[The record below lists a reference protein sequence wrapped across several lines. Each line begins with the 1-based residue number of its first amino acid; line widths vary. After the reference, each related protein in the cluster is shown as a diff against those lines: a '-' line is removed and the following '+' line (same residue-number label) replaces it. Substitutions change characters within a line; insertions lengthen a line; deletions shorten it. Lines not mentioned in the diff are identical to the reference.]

1 MANSSSISEL
11 KNKVIKD
18 LINNDA
24 IVSAIDSPDIKV
36 SEKLFDTHIFD
47 YNINPYTINKAI
59 TFITVQVHLPEAFHY
74 ESNDIF
80 VKPTIEIW
88 IISHFEHMRVKN
100 IPKVKTNRNDYLSML
115 IDKELNGKNYGFG
128 GLKLGLNIEGTFQMD
143 YSYRK
148 MTFTTID
155 LNNSL
160 CNEDV

>member
-1 MANSSSISEL
+1 MS
-11 KNKVIKD
+11 
-18 LINNDA
+18 
-24 IVSAIDSPDIKV
+24 
-36 SEKLFDTHIFD
+36 
-47 YNINPYTINKAI
+47 
-59 TFITVQVHLPEAFHY
+59 
-74 ESNDIF
+74 
-80 VKPTIEIW
+80 
-88 IISHFEHMRVKN
+88 VKN

-115 IDKELNGKNYGFG
+115 IDNELNGKNYGFG

>member
-1 MANSSSISEL
+1 M
-11 KNKVIKD
+11 
-18 LINNDA
+18 
-24 IVSAIDSPDIKV
+24 
-36 SEKLFDTHIFD
+36 
-47 YNINPYTINKAI
+47 
-59 TFITVQVHLPEAFHY
+59 PEAFHY

-115 IDKELNGKNYGFG
+115 IDNELNGKNYGFG

>member
-47 YNINPYTINKAI
+47 YNRNPYTINKAI

-115 IDKELNGKNYGFG
+115 IDNELNGKNYGFG

>member
-59 TFITVQVHLPEAFHY
+59 TFITVQ
-74 ESNDIF
+74 
-80 VKPTIEIW
+80 
-88 IISHFEHMRVKN
+88 
-100 IPKVKTNRNDYLSML
+100 
-115 IDKELNGKNYGFG
+115 
-128 GLKLGLNIEGTFQMD
+128 
-143 YSYRK
+143 
-148 MTFTTID
+148 
-155 LNNSL
+155 
-160 CNEDV
+160 